1 MLETDSLR
9 WLQVYLAQI
18 LMAPQTQVAFKVAVS
33 RMVDELGLQEPNTYF
48 KKHQFKEAYSQELYH
63 LMYK

>member
-1 MLETDSLR
+1 
-9 WLQVYLAQI
+9 
-18 LMAPQTQVAFKVAVS
+18 MASRFPDPDGTQTQVAFKVAVS
-33 RMVDELGLQEPNTYF
+33 RMVDELGLQERNTYF

>member
-1 MLETDSLR
+1 
-9 WLQVYLAQI
+9 
-18 LMAPQTQVAFKVAVS
+18 MAPKTQVAFKVAVS

-48 KKHQFKEAYSQELYH
+48 KEHQFKEARSQELHY

>member
-1 MLETDSLR
+1 
-9 WLQVYLAQI
+9 
-18 LMAPQTQVAFKVAVS
+18 MAPQTRIAFKVAVS

-48 KKHQFKEAYSQELYH
+48 KKHQFKEAYSQELHY

>member
-9 WLQVYLAQI
+9 RLQVYLASI

-48 KKHQFKEAYSQELYH
+48 KKHQIKEAYSQELYH

>member
-9 WLQVYLAQI
+9 WLQGYLAYI
-18 LMAPQTQVAFKVAVS
+18 LMAPPTQVAFKAAVS

-48 KKHQFKEAYSQELYH
+48 KKHQFKEPTFRISTI
-63 LMYK
+63 